1 MGLARRNKSGNILGG
16 SKLIVPG
23 LGIYTVKNTPNDKVT
38 IKSQNLRSHSR
49 PTPTP
54 SSTPPPTPSPTLPPT
69 PTPTPTPSVT
79 QTSTPTPTPTPTPSV
94 TQTST
99 PTPTPTP
106 TPTSSVV
113 CYLST
118 EFLDNL
124 MTENNDF
131 LIVNCP

>member
-54 SSTPPPTPSPTLPPT
+54 SSTLPPTPSSTLPPT

-79 QTSTPTPTPTPTPSV
+79 QTL
-94 TQTST
+94 
-99 PTPTPTP
+99 TPTPTP

>member
-23 LGIYTVKNTPNDKVT
+23 QGIFTVKNTPNDKVS

-54 SSTPPPTPSPTLPPT
+54 SSS
-69 PTPTPTPSVT
+69 
-79 QTSTPTPTPTPTPSV
+79 QI
-94 TQTST
+94 

-106 TPTSSVV
+106 TPTSSMV

>member
-16 SKLIVPG
+16 SRLIVPG
-23 LGIYTVKNTPNDKVT
+23 QGIFTVKNSPNDKVV
-38 IKSQNLRSHSR
+38 IKSQNERSHSR

-54 SSTPPPTPSPTLPPT
+54 STTLP
-69 PTPTPTPSVT
+69 
-79 QTSTPTPTPTPTPSV
+79 PTPTPTPSV

-106 TPTSSVV
+106 TPTSSMV
-113 CYLST
+113 CYLSS

>member
-1 MGLARRNKSGNILGG
+1 MGLVRRNKSGSILGG

-23 LGIYTVKNTPNDKVT
+23 LGIYTVKNTPNEKVV

-54 SSTPPPTPSPTLPPT
+54 SSTEIPTPTPTQTPT
-69 PTPTPTPSVT
+69 TTPTPTPSIT
-79 QTSTPTPTPTPTPSV
+79 QT
-94 TQTST
+94 QT

-106 TPTSSVV
+106 TPTSSMV